1 MTASPP
7 RPGTPPRGPSAGC
20 LLVVAT
26 PIGNLDD
33 LSPRARQA
41 LADCDLILAEDT
53 RRVRKLL
60 NHFGIKTRAQAFHEH
75 NERQLQP
82 RVLAMLEQGA
92 RLALVCDAGTPL
104 LADPGYRLVHQCR
117 TLGLPVTAV
126 PGPCAVV
133 AALSVAGLPPMPFSF
148 LGFLPPTGEARR
160 HALARAAALNHTLVF
175 FLSPHRLAAELHDCA
190 EVLGGQ
196 RQAALVAELTK
207 RHERCL
213 LAPLAELA
221 TSAETAQPRG
231 EYTLVVGP
239 PEVPA
244 PMEVTPEQARAAV
257 EQALLAGWP
266 LSEARRQAA
275 QALGITRRK
284 LYHLLLAQR

>member
-1 MTASPP
+1 
-7 RPGTPPRGPSAGC
+7 
-20 LLVVAT
+20 VVAT

-60 NHFGIKTRAQAFHEH
+60 NHFGITTRAQAFHEH
-75 NERQLQP
+75 NEQQMQR
-82 RVLAMLEQGA
+82 RALALLERGA

-117 TLGLPVTAV
+117 TLGVPVIAV
-126 PGPCAVV
+126 PGPSAVV
-133 AALSVAGLPPMPFSF
+133 AAVSVAGLPPIPFTF
-148 LGFLPPTGEARR
+148 MGFLPPTGEARR
-160 HALARAAALNHTLVF
+160 RTLARAASLTHTLVF
-175 FLSPHRLAAELHDCA
+175 FLSPHRLAAELRDCA

-196 RQAALVAELTK
+196 RPAALAAELTK

-213 LAPLAELA
+213 LAPLADLA
-221 TSAETAQPRG
+221 SSAEAARPRG

-239 PEVPA
+239 PELPA
-244 PMEVTPEQARAAV
+244 RGQVTPQQARAAV
-257 EQALLAGWP
+257 EQALAAGWP
-266 LSEARRQAA
+266 LAEARRQAA
-275 QALGITRRK
+275 QALGITRRQ
-284 LYHLLLAQR
+284 LYQLLLA